1 MSADRVLRP
10 SAAAGP
16 AADGILD
23 HCCERWPP
31 QLLLQPAG
39 ASPTTAAAS
48 GRAGLL
54 QPHRAGRAQDAP
66 ETGVLAVDRQQP
78 PSRWMCRRRIRRPA
92 SCARPR
98 AAAAAALAD
107 STRVVVEAAAP
118 LWSPRARSGEV
129 ARSGERG
136 GEGPWHASRAARGLL
151 QVLGWPK
158 LLRFP
163 RWVLADLSKKRHA
176 SFYHIF
182 KQAPD
187 SLNRWTN
194 SVRR

>member
-1 MSADRVLRP
+1 MASLLLWTRERRCASP
-10 SAAAGP
+10 AAA
-16 AADGILD
+16 
-23 HCCERWPP
+23 
-31 QLLLQPAG
+31 
-39 ASPTTAAAS
+39 AAAAC
-48 GRAGLL
+48 GGADLL
-54 QPHRAGRAQDAP
+54 QPHHAGRPRDAP

-92 SCARPR
+92 PCARPR

-176 SFYHIF
+176 SFYHILAIVVDF
-182 KQAPD
+182 LSSSANMALIMNQKCR
-187 SLNRWTN
+187 L
-194 SVRR
+194 

>member
-1 MSADRVLRP
+1 MAKLEDRRDRPRLPPCGGAD
-10 SAAAGP
+10 
-16 AADGILD
+16 
-23 HCCERWPP
+23 
-31 QLLLQPAG
+31 
-39 ASPTTAAAS
+39 
-48 GRAGLL
+48 LL
-54 QPHRAGRAQDAP
+54 QPHHAGRPRDAP

-92 SCARPR
+92 PCARPR

-163 RWVLADLSKKRHA
+163 RPGFWLIYLKRGMPPFTIFWPSSSNLAVSYLR
-176 SFYHIF
+176 
-182 KQAPD
+182 P
-187 SLNRWTN
+187 
-194 SVRR
+194 RRGL

>member
-1 MSADRVLRP
+1 MAKLEDRRDRP
-10 SAAAGP
+10 R
-16 AADGILD
+16 L
-23 HCCERWPP
+23 PP
-31 QLLLQPAG
+31 CG
-39 ASPTTAAAS
+39 
-48 GRAGLL
+48 GAGLL
-54 QPHRAGRAQDAP
+54 QPHHAGRPRDAP

-92 SCARPR
+92 PCARPR

-176 SFYHIF
+176 SFYHILAIVV
-182 KQAPD
+182 KNWPGSECNIPA
-187 SLNRWTN
+187 SLR
-194 SVRR
+194 VLCLQQ